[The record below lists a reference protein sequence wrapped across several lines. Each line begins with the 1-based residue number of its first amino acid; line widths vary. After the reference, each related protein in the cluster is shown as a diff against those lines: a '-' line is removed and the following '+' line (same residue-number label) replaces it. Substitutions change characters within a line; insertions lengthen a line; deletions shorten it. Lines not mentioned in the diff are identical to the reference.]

1 MGVLSFTGAVNRM
14 FHSVVTAYSDY
25 LVKKGIITESEREV
39 QEYGLTA
46 FLVFVCNYAIL
57 LLLAAFTG
65 TFSETVIFLLAYS
78 ILRNIIGGWHAKTPL
93 LCSICGIVMWA
104 VVMILY
110 HHLHLPEAL
119 LVVLSIAC
127 AATLSFLVSKK
138 NISERRKKLGYLL
151 IVILSVIGVVSA
163 IKGYWFSSLFLY
175 ALIANMIMNIPL
187 INIRI

>member
-1 MGVLSFTGAVNRM
+1 MIHPLARL
-14 FHSVVTAYSDY
+14 YSDLLIRY
-25 LVKKGIITESEREV
+25 KLSTEGDREIH
-39 QEYGLTA
+39 EYGFTA
-46 FLVFVCNYAIL
+46 LFLFVCNYGIL
-57 LLLAAFTG
+57 LLLATLTG
-65 TFSETVIFLLAYS
+65 TIAETVIFLLAYS
-78 ILRNIIGGWHAKTPL
+78 IPRNIIGGWHAKTPL

-138 NISERRKKLGYLL
+138 NISERRKNLGYLL